1 MRDEDT
7 PSKKIRV
14 VDRRWFTE
22 DGELRA
28 EREVPAPAPPEE
40 PPASQEQTPPEPSG
54 TPETERPRPP
64 EDRPPAGSRPET
76 GAPQGMGQAGLNFLS
91 LVDFLAQQALVLLSG
106 AHGVEK
112 NRDQARIFIDF
123 LGVLEEKTRGNLSP
137 EEARILTDVLF
148 QLRTLFVQAAP

>member
-1 MRDEDT
+1 VHDEDT

-22 DGELRA
+22 DGELRP
-28 EREVPAPAPPEE
+28 EREVPSPAPRET
-40 PPASQEQTPPEPSG
+40 PPDSQERTPPEPSG
-54 TPETERPRPP
+54 TPETERPRAPG
-64 EDRPPAGSRPET
+64 DRPPAGSRPET
-76 GAPQGMGQAGLNFLS
+76 EAPQEMGQAGLDFLS